1 MQRQDSAA
9 DARGR
14 RWAALAL
21 GALLL
26 AYVGFALD
34 GLTRVP
40 GAQGDEMW
48 NAAAAYKLASVGIYG
63 SDAFA
68 GFHRA
73 DVRTYQFMPVL
84 QLLEA
89 AVFKIFDVGLLQI
102 RLLSVAIG
110 AMVVLATYLIGRSVG
125 GARVGI
131 LAALLLISYRLG
143 TGNLETGV
151 VLIDIVRVTR
161 YHVLVP
167 AFGLAGLLL
176 FNRAERRREP
186 VAYALAGGLSGLAFL
201 SHMYGAFWLAAL
213 AATLTVRRGPRAL
226 MSRELALMIAGFGL
240 VCVPWGAYVVR
251 DLEAYRGQMSSYRD
265 RFDLLNPG
273 FYVANVREEIRRYAG
288 FGVSDLASWR
298 PGAWVAIVGF
308 PMALIVAGRDALRR
322 REAPLCAV
330 VISLV
335 VIVGLFALL
344 LRWKTFSYLLTP
356 LTLVVVV
363 AAYGAIRLWDSYR
376 APSVRIL
383 LLAIL
388 TLTTQEAGAEMVAR
402 HRRAKAATT
411 YEQIVG
417 RIAPH
422 VPPRATVV
430 APLRYWLGLRDRTF
444 RGWPLA
450 VLLTDRGSDGPPRAV
465 AEVLREIAPDVII
478 FDDHEFGHT
487 LADPAHPSH
496 WQYVSIMRYLEER
509 HAVQRADLSDPTYGR
524 IEIFLLSGEGPR
536 PRDR

>member
-1 MQRQDSAA
+1 MRRRDAA
-9 DARGR
+9 TDACRR
-14 RWAALAL
+14 RWPTLAL

-26 AYVGFALD
+26 VYVGFALD

-48 NAAAAYKLASVGIYG
+48 NAAPAYKLASVGIYG

-110 AMVVLATYLIGRSVG
+110 GIVVLSTYLIGRG
-125 GARVGI
+125 AGDARVGV
-131 LAALLLISYRLG
+131 LAVLLLVSYRLG
-143 TGNLETGV
+143 TGSLETGV
-151 VLIDIVRVTR
+151 VFIDIVRVTR

-167 AFGLAGLLL
+167 AFGLAALLA
-176 FNRAERRREP
+176 FNRAEGRRAP
-186 VAYALAGGLSGLAFL
+186 AAYALAGALSGLAFL

-213 AATLTVRRGPRAL
+213 AATMTVRRGPRAL
-226 MSRELALMIAGFGL
+226 MSRELAVMVAGFGL

-251 DLEAYRGQMSSYRD
+251 DLEAYRGQMSMYRD
-265 RFDLLNPG
+265 RFGLLDPG
-273 FYVANVREEIRRYAG
+273 FYLANVRQEIWRYAG
-288 FGVSDLASWR
+288 FGVRDLATWR
-298 PGAWVAIVGF
+298 PGAWVALVAF
-308 PMALIVAGRDALRR
+308 PAALVVAGRDALRR

-330 VISLV
+330 VVSLL
-335 VIVGLFALL
+335 VIVGLYALL

-363 AAYGAIRLWDSYR
+363 AAYGAIRLWDSLR
-376 APSVRIL
+376 APSVRLL
-383 LLAIL
+383 LLALL
-388 TLTTQEAGAEMVAR
+388 TLTMGEATAEMVAR
-402 HRRAKAATT
+402 HRRAEAATT

-417 RIAPH
+417 RIASH

-450 VLLTDRGSDGPPRAV
+450 LLLTDRGSDAPPRTV
-465 AEVLREIAPDVII
+465 ADVLRDIAPDVII
-478 FDDHEFGHT
+478 FDDHEFGRT

-496 WQYVSIMRYLEER
+496 WQYVSIMRYVEER
-509 HAVQRADLSDPTYGR
+509 HAVKRADLSDPTYGS
-524 IEIFLLSGEGPR
+524 IQIFLLNGEGPP